1 MTELAVAEPDA
12 SEVNDA
18 APTRPRVRR
27 VTAASVG
34 VPLLTGIVALA
45 LWELTHR
52 LELIPNVILPS
63 PVSVAEEM
71 GILIVTDYFWS
82 NLWVTLQEALIGFT
96 LGSIIGFVL
105 GVGVGM
111 SRWIS
116 RALYPYIVLVQAM
129 PRVALAPVFVALL
142 GFGMG
147 AKVLTALVICFFP
160 VFINT
165 LIGLQETDEDALSLM
180 RSLCATKSQIFRKL
194 QLPGSLPMIF
204 GGLKTAM
211 TLALVGAI
219 VGELSAANAGIA
231 LLIEAA
237 AFQLRMDAVFAA
249 ILWLSIVAVVLFG
262 IMELLDRKI
271 VFWKEHARKG
281 RFEQE

>member
-1 MTELAVAEPDA
+1 MSRAVAVRGDA
-12 SEVNDA
+12 HDIPEA
-18 APTRPRVRR
+18 APRR
-27 VTAASVG
+27 VKGRRFSLAAIGAALGTG
-34 VPLLTGIVALA
+34 VVSLA
-45 LWELTHR
+45 LWELVHR

-63 PVSVAEEM
+63 PISVVEEM
-71 GILIVTDYFWS
+71 GVLVVSGYFWEH
-82 NLWVTLQEALIGFT
+82 LWVTLQEALIGFG

-111 SRWIS
+111 SRWFS

-165 LIGLQETDEDALSLM
+165 LIGLQEVDEDSLSLM
-180 RSLCATKSQIFRKL
+180 RSLCATKGQIFRKL

-271 VFWKEHARKG
+271 VFWKEHARRG

>member
-1 MTELAVAEPDA
+1 MSQAATVRAEAPEL
-12 SEVNDA
+12 SNA
-18 APTRPRVRR
+18 APTRPKTRR
-27 VTAASVG
+27 VTVASIG
-34 VPLLTGIVALA
+34 VPLLTGVVSLA
-45 LWELTHR
+45 LWELVHR

-63 PVSVAEEM
+63 PISVVEEM
-71 GILIVTDYFWS
+71 GILVVTDYFWS

-111 SRWIS
+111 SRGIS
-116 RALYPYIVLVQAM
+116 RAFYPYIVLVQAM

-165 LIGLQETDEDALSLM
+165 LIGLQEVDEDDLSLM
-180 RSLCATKSQIFRKL
+180 RSLCATKGQIFRKL
-194 QLPGSLPMIF
+194 QLPGSLPLIF

-271 VFWKEHARKG
+271 VFWKEHARRG